1 MPEESPLVSGSSKN
15 WRMPTSWKK
24 FSTAD
29 IFCEY
34 DYGPWNTTLGQL
46 LVEYSVTLEHR
57 LRRLRGTEI
66 GRIGGVREEN

>member
-1 MPEESPLVSGSSKN
+1 MEKVQHSFILAA
-15 WRMPTSWKK
+15 
-24 FSTAD
+24 AD